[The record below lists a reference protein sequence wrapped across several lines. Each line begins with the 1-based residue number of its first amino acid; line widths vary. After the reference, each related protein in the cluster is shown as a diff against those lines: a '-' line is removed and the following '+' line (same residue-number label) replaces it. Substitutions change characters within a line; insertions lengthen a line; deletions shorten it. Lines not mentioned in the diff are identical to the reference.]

1 MLAKTAYSESRA
13 TTAEDLLSEI
23 AEVGTLMI
31 RGAQAFKLLR
41 EAIGTL
47 QQTAGVT
54 VTFTPESEPRLRDYL
69 VVGSLS
75 AAEGAALGCVLGLL
89 AGVLFDRPVDG
100 LMLGLGAGAIAG
112 AAHGIGRVNEGWRV
126 TVRWDADNV
135 PLALVSTS
143 EW

>member
-1 MLAKTAYSESRA
+1 MLSKTAYSESRA
-13 TTAEDLLSEI
+13 TTIEDLISEI
-23 AEVGTLMI
+23 SEVGTLMI

-41 EAIGTL
+41 EAIVTF

-75 AAEGAALGCVLGLL
+75 AAEGAVLGCVLGLL
-89 AGVLFDRPVDG
+89 AGALFDRPVDG
-100 LMLGLGAGAIAG
+100 LMLGLGAGAIVG
-112 AAHGIGRVNEGWRV
+112 AAHGIGRVNEGWRI

-143 EW
+143 QL